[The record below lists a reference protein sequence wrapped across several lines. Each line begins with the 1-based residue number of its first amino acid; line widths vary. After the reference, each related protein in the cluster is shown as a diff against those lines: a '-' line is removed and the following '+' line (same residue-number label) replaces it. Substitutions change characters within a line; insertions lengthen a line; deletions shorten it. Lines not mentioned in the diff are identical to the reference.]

1 MSLLDRL
8 RAALK
13 PLQSTIPNP
22 QYVTEMND
30 PTDEMILQFMCPCR
44 ACGKEVVKRG
54 DGHSYTV
61 LASEVARKESEDLK
75 LFFDLYKG
83 RRWADLNQI
92 KRFEGAFN
100 AALLYGVQ
108 CTGGMTVLLVRSPEE
123 LFEDDS
129 LLDAVVLD
137 EAEADAIDML
147 HLTFKSL

>member
-1 MSLLDRL
+1 MSLIDRL
-8 RAALK
+8 RTALK
-13 PLQSTIPNP
+13 PQQFTAPPYLSD
-22 QYVTEMND
+22 MSD
-30 PTDEMILQFMCPCR
+30 PTDEKILQFLCPCR

-54 DGHSYTV
+54 DGHSYTL
-61 LASEVARKESEDLK
+61 LASEIAHEESQDLK
-75 LFFDLYKG
+75 QFFQLYNS

-100 AALLYGVQ
+100 AALLYAVQ
-108 CTGGMTVLLVRSPEE
+108 CTGGITLLLVRSPVE

-137 EAEADAIDML
+137 EAEVSAINML

>member
-1 MSLLDRL
+1 MRLIDRL
-8 RAALK
+8 RTALK
-13 PLQSTIPNP
+13 PQQFTAPPYLSD
-22 QYVTEMND
+22 MSD
-30 PTDEMILQFMCPCR
+30 STDEKILQFMCPCR

-54 DGHSYTV
+54 DGHSYTL
-61 LASEVARKESEDLK
+61 LASEIAHEESQDLK
-75 LFFDLYKG
+75 QFFRLYNS

-100 AALLYGVQ
+100 AALLYAVQ
-108 CTGGMTVLLVRSPEE
+108 CTGGITLLLVRSPVE

-137 EAEADAIDML
+137 EAEVSAINML

>member
-1 MSLLDRL
+1 MSD
-8 RAALK
+8 
-13 PLQSTIPNP
+13 S
-22 QYVTEMND
+22 
-30 PTDEMILQFMCPCR
+30 TDEKILQFMCPCR

-54 DGHSYTV
+54 DGHSYTL
-61 LASEVARKESEDLK
+61 LASEIAHEESQDLK
-75 LFFDLYKG
+75 QFFRLYNS

-100 AALLYGVQ
+100 AALLYAVQ
-108 CTGGMTVLLVRSPEE
+108 CTGGITLLLVRSPVE

-137 EAEADAIDML
+137 EAEVSAINML